1 MIVLSASGISKAYG
15 VDPILEQVSF
25 HLNQG
30 DRVGLVGANGA
41 GKSTLF
47 RILTGRL
54 SADSGEC
61 FLASNL
67 TIGYLEQS
75 SAFHKDHTVYDEMLS
90 IFSDL
95 IRMEDELTEL
105 SVAVTR
111 AADAG
116 QDQAEV
122 DRLLHRLD
130 QLTEEF
136 RRRNGYGF
144 RSEIN
149 GILQSMA
156 FPPETFQK
164 KIHSLSG
171 GEITR
176 LSLAALLLKK
186 PDLLLLDEPT
196 NHLDIGTLKWL
207 EGYLTSYTGTILLI
221 SHDRYFLDQTVNRI
235 LEIEDHRLSTY
246 TGNYT
251 AYATQKKDRLADDL
265 KAYEKQQKE
274 IARQEEMIRRFR
286 QHGTEKLAK
295 RAHSREV
302 RLEQVEVLERPKVK
316 RGRMS
321 IQFKQ
326 GPQSGNDVLAVT
338 DLSKSFGSG
347 NATRRLFSQ
356 VNFQITRGERICLV
370 GANGIGKTTLLRMI
384 LSELPPDQGRIHV
397 GHNVK
402 FGYYDQRQQTLSDSN
417 TVLGELHSAYR
428 MYTETELR
436 GLLGRFLFQ
445 SDDVFKPVAGLSGG
459 ERARLSLLKLML
471 SGANFLVMDEPTNH
485 LDIASKEVFED
496 ALLDFPGTLLLV
508 SHDRYFLNK
517 IPNRILELTEQ
528 GVNNF
533 LGGYDYY
540 MEKKQSLGSAKSYLA
555 DLSRAGTAGNSPGST
570 TEEPGSSIEH
580 GEKELRMEERR
591 RSKEQQMLI
600 RRRERELGELEKTIA
615 QLEDRIQ
622 VLEEEMSQPEIA
634 SNHQKLVDLSQEY
647 NQAKADLEDSFDR
660 WLTLQE

>member
-15 VDPILEQVSF
+15 IDPILEQVSF

-47 RILTGRL
+47 LILTGRL
-54 SADSGEC
+54 SADSGER

-90 IFSDL
+90 IFADL
-95 IRMEDELTEL
+95 IRMEEELTEL
-105 SVAVTR
+105 STAVTR
-111 AADAG
+111 AAEAG
-116 QDQAEV
+116 QDQPEV

-149 GILQSMA
+149 GVLQSMA

-176 LSLAALLLKK
+176 LSLAALLLSK

-207 EGYLTSYTGTILLI
+207 EGYLTSYAGTILLI

-235 LEIEDHRLSTY
+235 LEIEDHRLTTY

-316 RGRMS
+316 RSRMS

-347 NATRRLFSQ
+347 GATRRLFTQ
-356 VNFQITRGERICLV
+356 VNFEITRGERICLV

-402 FGYYDQRQQTLSDSN
+402 FGYYDQRQQTLSDTN

-436 GLLGRFLFQ
+436 GLLGRFLFH

-555 DLSRAGTAGNSPGST
+555 DLSRAGTAGKSHGST
-570 TEEPGSSIEH
+570 IEGPGVSAEPD
-580 GEKELRMEERR
+580 EKELRMEERR

-600 RRRERELGELEKTIA
+600 RRRERELGELEKSIA
-615 QLEDRIQ
+615 HLEDRIRA
-622 VLEEEMSQPEIA
+622 LEEEMGQPEIA
-634 SNHQKLVDLSQEY
+634 SSHERLVGLSQEY
-647 NQAKADLEDSFDR
+647 NQAKADLEDAFDR

>member
-207 EGYLTSYTGTILLI
+207 EGYLTSYAGTILVI
-221 SHDRYFLDQTVNRI
+221 SHDRYFLDQTANRI
-235 LEIEDHRLSTY
+235 LEIEDHRLTTY

-445 SDDVFKPVAGLSGG
+445 NDDVFKPVAGLSGG

-555 DLSRAGTAGNSPGST
+555 DLSRAGTSGNSPGST
-570 TEEPGSSIEH
+570 TEGPGASIEH

-600 RRRERELGELEKTIA
+600 RRRERELKELEKTIA
-615 QLEDRIQ
+615 HLEDLIRG
-622 VLEEEMSQPEIA
+622 LEEKMSQPEIA
-634 SNHQKLVDLSQEY
+634 SSHEKIVVLSQEY
-647 NQAKADLEDSFDR
+647 NQAKADLEDAFDR
-660 WLTLQE
+660 WLTLSE